1 MKIAVLGGGVVAT
14 GVVKVLTEKRDEFFN
29 KYGFDINIKSIL
41 VKNLDKQRHEY
52 FYKFNI
58 TDNPDDIVNDP
69 EIDLIVEVIGGVEP
83 AKTIITNAMNKG
95 KHVVTANKELIAKHG
110 KEIFEIA
117 YKNKVSLHIEASVA
131 GGIPIIQT
139 IKHGLSA
146 NKINKLIGIINGT
159 TNYILTEM
167 TQKKRDFNEV
177 LAEAQSLG
185 YAETDPTAD
194 IEAFD
199 ATYKLSILA
208 SLAFDKYINYEEI
221 HRTGITKI
229 SVRDVEYA
237 EKLGYVIK
245 LLAIAKQEGS
255 NYEARVHPSMI
266 SKKHPLAS
274 INGSFNAIWLNGDC
288 IGDFMLYGRG
298 AGELPTA
305 SAIVSDLLNI
315 VYEIKSRSEFLA
327 NKQKKYV
334 KISDIKSI
342 SSKYYLRITTD
353 DKAGI
358 IGIIGRDLG
367 DSNVSISSLWQERTE
382 NDNAEIV
389 IITHLVSE
397 KDMQNAIDILKKSDG
412 IKEISS
418 VIRVED

>member
-14 GVVKVLTEKRDEFFN
+14 GVVKVLTEKREEFLS
-29 KYGFDINIKSIL
+29 KYGFDINIKSVL

-58 TDNPDDIVNDP
+58 TDNPDDIINDP
-69 EIDLIVEVIGGVEP
+69 EIDLVVEVIGGVEP

-110 KEIFEIA
+110 KELFEIA
-117 YKNKVSLHIEASVA
+117 NKNKVSLHIEASVA

-139 IKHGLSA
+139 LKHGLSA

-245 LLAIAKQEGS
+245 LLAIAKQDGD

-315 VYEIKSRSEFLA
+315 VYEIKARSEFLA
-327 NKQKKYV
+327 NKQKEYV

-367 DSNVSISSLWQERTE
+367 DSNVSISSLWQEKTE

-397 KDMQNAIDILKKSDG
+397 KDMQNAIEILKKSEG

>member
-29 KYGFDINIKSIL
+29 KYGFDINIKSVL

-69 EIDLIVEVIGGVEP
+69 EIDLVVEVIGGVEP

-110 KEIFEIA
+110 KELFEIA
-117 YKNKVSLHIEASVA
+117 NKNKVSLHIEASVA

-139 IKHGLSA
+139 LKHGLSA

-245 LLAIAKQEGS
+245 LLAIAKQDGD

-305 SAIVSDLLNI
+305 SAVVSDLLNI
-315 VYEIKSRSEFLA
+315 VYEIKARSEFLA
-327 NKQKKYV
+327 NKQKEYV

-342 SSKYYLRITTD
+342 NSKYYLRITTD

-367 DSNVSISSLWQERTE
+367 DSNVSISSLWQEKTE

-397 KDMQNAIDILKKSDG
+397 KDMQNAIEILKKSEG

-418 VIRVED
+418 IIRVED

>member
-14 GVVKVLTEKRDEFFN
+14 GVVKVLTEKREEFFN

-58 TDNPDDIVNDP
+58 TGNPDDIVNDP
-69 EIDLIVEVIGGVEP
+69 EIDLVVEVIGGVEP

-110 KEIFEIA
+110 KELFEIA
-117 YKNKVSLHIEASVA
+117 NKNKVSLHIEASVA

-139 IKHGLSA
+139 LKHGLSA

-177 LAEAQSLG
+177 LSEAQSLG

-245 LLAIAKQEGS
+245 LLAIAKQDGD

-274 INGSFNAIWLNGDC
+274 INGSFNAIWLNGDY

-315 VYEIKSRSEFLA
+315 VYEIKARSEFLA
-327 NKQKKYV
+327 NKQKEYV

-342 SSKYYLRITTD
+342 NSKYYLRITTD

-367 DSNVSISSLWQERTE
+367 DSNVSISSLWQEKTE

-397 KDMQNAIDILKKSDG
+397 KDMQNAIEILKKSEG